1 MDKTSLGD
9 RMKEYENTFR
19 FYLPKRLP
27 VIIRCDGRAFHTL
40 THNFDRPFDVVF
52 HTAMMREKVV

>member
-1 MDKTSLGD
+1 MKNDSLGD

-27 VIIRCDGRAFHTL
+27 CIIRL
-40 THNFDRPFDVVF
+40 
-52 HTAMMREKVV
+52 